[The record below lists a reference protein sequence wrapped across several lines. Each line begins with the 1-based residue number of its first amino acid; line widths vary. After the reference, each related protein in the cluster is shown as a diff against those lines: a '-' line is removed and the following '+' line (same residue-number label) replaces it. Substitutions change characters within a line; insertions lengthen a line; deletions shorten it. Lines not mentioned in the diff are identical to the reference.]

1 MIILNATCS
10 NGAIALNDP
19 LPKELEGKSVEIFI
33 REISSKQRVDRRA
46 FMRLPIAER
55 RLILGQQA
63 EVMVKHYQ
71 QDLTWHDWTSFKLLT
86 D

>member
-1 MIILNATCS
+1 MIILNATCT

-19 LPKELEGKSVEIFI
+19 LPKELKGKSVEIFI
-33 REISSKQRVDRRA
+33 REVSRKQKVDRRA
-46 FMRLPIAER
+46 VMRFPITER

-71 QDLTWHDWTSFKLLT
+71 QDLTWHDWTSFSVERG
-86 D
+86 